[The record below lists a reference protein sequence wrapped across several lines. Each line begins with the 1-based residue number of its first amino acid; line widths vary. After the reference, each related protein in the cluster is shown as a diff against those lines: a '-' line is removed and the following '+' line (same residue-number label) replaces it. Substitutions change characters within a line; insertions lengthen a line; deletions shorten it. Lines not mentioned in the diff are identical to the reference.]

1 MAVGTDIAI
10 GNSRDNR
17 ESEMATDRYADLL
30 KQGFMKPGK
39 AAKAKAPIEIVS
51 CSGCQ
56 NWHAKGKHTEKDAA
70 VRRSNVKAEA
80 RERARIMEARRR
92 LGIVSA

>member
-1 MAVGTDIAI
+1 
-10 GNSRDNR
+10 
-17 ESEMATDRYADLL
+17 MATDRYADLL
-30 KQGFMKPGK
+30 KQGFMKPR
-39 AAKAKAPIEIVS
+39 KAKAPIEIVS
-51 CSGCQ
+51 CIGCQ